1 VQLATMKQLGIGART
16 MEEEIAMMSLEE
28 EKKESH

>member
-1 VQLATMKQLGIGART
+1 MKQLGIGART

-28 EKKESH
+28 EEKKESG

>member
-1 VQLATMKQLGIGART
+1 

-28 EKKESH
+28 EKNGSQGDVGLRTKEDG

>member
-1 VQLATMKQLGIGART
+1 MKQLGIGART

-28 EKKESH
+28 EEKKESH